1 MPSALAADDCLYL
14 APFVLVFLVMKTP
27 LYLASLLF
35 MLPSLPAQ
43 QVSPSTTSATNDQA
57 PVQLSPFEVSTDA
70 ARGYATTSSTSAS
83 RIAVPVTEL
92 PSSLITINEQLISD
106 TVAIS
111 PEEVLNLVGGMS
123 AMNDTRSQDGN
134 TFALRGYTQTGA
146 QRDGFDDVLFGANGG
161 FDFAF
166 VERMEVSKGPN
177 GSLNGEMS
185 PGGSLNLVGKRPLA
199 KPRTKLGLMVGSY
212 NFYKADLD
220 TSGFVDKARKL
231 GYRLST
237 SYRNTDGPNDHP
249 ADVNKGKGFFAIN
262 PSLRYRFDNG
272 FETWLWTGFI
282 RDKTPRLRRITKTF
296 EASNDD
302 VAHPLFTVADDGGA
316 HNVLTNLAQVTTDN
330 YEVGA
335 TKSVTVFGVRA
346 DLRMLAR
353 HIEQLDSNVL
363 VNATGGA
370 DVFVDRAG
378 AIIGTDGRT
387 FDFARVDQGNLG
399 GFFRSQAQVT
409 GRADTTE
416 SDTYAADVNLGFKL
430 GPTRHQLLISGSI
443 NDAQR
448 ESRPG
453 VDGRTYQITSA
464 DVLQRLGAERVGTT
478 SRIWLYP
485 IERNVFAGIDPA
497 VIISNATASSAQ
509 SETFQDSTR
518 AGLGFNERMSTFN
531 ERLFLTVGARYT
543 HTKIATQTGTAATNR
558 DATSDWSNSA
568 AVLGKVYKG
577 EKGEVAIYAN
587 TKSTFIPVFTIDRR
601 LATFGKKYP
610 NRTAKEN
617 ELGLKLDLL
626 GSRFVATAAVFDKL
640 EDNALVTDID
650 EDGTVTG
657 VVGRSFQIPIGE
669 RTTKG
674 WDLDLA
680 ANVTR
685 GLNAVLAY
693 GHVREVQADGT
704 PRSGRAA
711 NTWSTLARYEV
722 QTGLLKHA
730 SLLWQYTWWGQ
741 SRLNNRTFWVVPPG
755 EIHTAVLGYRW
766 GKYTFRLRMEN
777 VFDRLYLRPSVNETA
792 VGVTNHRNY
801 RFSVDFIW

>member
-1 MPSALAADDCLYL
+1 MRTPSRFYVLALGPLLGTALL
-14 APFVLVFLVMKTP
+14 GQSSNAPAKQTEK
-27 LYLASLLF
+27 
-35 MLPSLPAQ
+35 
-43 QVSPSTTSATNDQA
+43 STI
-57 PVQLSPFEVSTDA
+57 VLSPFEVTSESV
-70 ARGYATTSSTSAS
+70 RGYATTSSTSAS

-92 PSSLITINEQLISD
+92 PSSLITINEQLIAD

-123 AMNDTRSQDGN
+123 AMNDSRSQDGN

-199 KPRTKLGLMVGSY
+199 KPRTKIGLMVGSY

-220 TSGFVDKARKL
+220 TSGFVDKAHKL

-249 ADVNKGKGFFAIN
+249 ADVNKNKGFLAIN

-272 FETWLWTGFI
+272 LETWLWTGFI

-296 EASNDD
+296 EAANDD
-302 VAHPLFTVADDGGA
+302 VAHPLYTVADDGGA
-316 HNVLTNLAQVTTDN
+316 HNVLTNLAQVKTDN

-335 TKSVTVFGVRA
+335 TKTVTLFGMRA
-346 DLRMLAR
+346 DLRLLAR

-387 FDFARVDQGNLG
+387 FDFSRVDSGNLG
-399 GFFRSQAQVT
+399 GFFRTQAQVT

-416 SDTYAADVNLGFKL
+416 SNTYATDVNLAFKL
-430 GPTRHQLLISGSI
+430 GPTQHKLLISGSI
-443 NDAQR
+443 NEAQR

-453 VDGRTYQITSA
+453 VDGRTYQVTSA
-464 DVLQRLGAERVGTT
+464 DTLQRLGAERVGST

-485 IERNVFAGIDPA
+485 ISRNVFAGIDPQL
-497 VIISNATASSAQ
+497 IIANADTSSAQ

-518 AGLGFNERMSTFN
+518 SGLGFNERMSTFRD
-531 ERLFLTVGARYT
+531 RLFLTVGARYT
-543 HTKIATQTGTAATNR
+543 HTEITTQTGTAAPSRN
-558 DATSDWSNSA
+558 ATSDWSNSYA
-568 AVLGKVYKG
+568 LLVKAYKG
-577 EKGEVAIYAN
+577 EKGEVSIYAN

-601 LATFGKKYP
+601 LATFGEKYP
-610 NRTAKEN
+610 NRTAEEK
-617 ELGLKLDLL
+617 ELGLKFDLL
-626 GSRFVATAAVFDKL
+626 GSRLVATAAVFDKV
-640 EDNALVTDID
+640 EDNALVNEID

-680 ANVTR
+680 ANITR

-711 NTWSTLARYEV
+711 NTWSALSRYEV
-722 QTGLLKHA
+722 QTGPLKNL

-741 SRLNNRTFWVVPPG
+741 SRLNNRTYWVVPPG

-766 GKYTFRLRMEN
+766 GKYTFRLRTEN
-777 VFDRLYLRPSVNETA
+777 VFDKLFLRPSVNETA